1 VWKALANEVDSPSHI
16 DIHHEVEIVE
26 VEGVSIT
33 VDNLDSEMDVSIGS
47 LGV

>member
-1 VWKALANEVDSPSHI
+1 MWKALANEVDGPSHV
-16 DIHHEVEIVE
+16 DVHHEVEIIE

-33 VDNLDSEMDVSIGS
+33 VDNLGSEMDVSNGS